1 MANTDELARRLREA
15 GENRA
20 PIPPIR
26 GELPEGDLDAAYAV
40 QNVNTQH
47 WIRQR
52 RRPVGRKIGLTA
64 KTVQKQL
71 GVDQPDFGVLFAD
84 MTLGDSEEIAADRV
98 LQPRVEAEVALVL
111 EHDLKQEQPTVA
123 DVIRATA
130 YALPAIEVVD
140 SRIAGWDISI
150 LDTIADNA
158 SS

>member
-15 GENRA
+15 GEKRA

-71 GVDQPDFGVLFAD
+71 GVDQPDFGVLYAD
-84 MTLGDSEEIAADRV
+84 MTLGDLEEIAADRV
-98 LQPRVEAEVALVL
+98 L
-111 EHDLKQEQPTVA
+111 
-123 DVIRATA
+123 
-130 YALPAIEVVD
+130 
-140 SRIAGWDISI
+140 
-150 LDTIADNA
+150 
-158 SS
+158 